1 MGLSRKFLR
10 TAVATAAEAVTMAAA
25 VRTPA
30 VKRRAAPAAGA
41 TRDLADLHW
50 PLQLRSY

>member
-10 TAVATAAEAVTMAAA
+10 TAEAAAAATTAEA

-30 VKRRAAPAAGA
+30 AKRRAAPAAGA